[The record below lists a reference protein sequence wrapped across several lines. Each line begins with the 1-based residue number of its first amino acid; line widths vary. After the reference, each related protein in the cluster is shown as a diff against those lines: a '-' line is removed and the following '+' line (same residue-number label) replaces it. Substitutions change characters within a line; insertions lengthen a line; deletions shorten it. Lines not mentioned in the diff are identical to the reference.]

1 MYRWGEDRLSED
13 LWGRFC
19 YPFPLQKAELSQKLH
34 KRLYLWLQVYDNYS
48 SFARKRN
55 IIFICFLDT
64 ECLKADRG
72 TVPKILCNS
81 VHADMSFD
89 AYSNFLLHNAV
100 RTFPLTK
107 VTVTVKLC
115 SLIKGTSGKSI

>member
-19 YPFPLQKAELSQKLH
+19 YSFPLQKAELSQKLH
-34 KRLYLWLQVYDNYS
+34 KRLS

-72 TVPKILCNS
+72 TVPKIHEDCEEKRRCL
-81 VHADMSFD
+81 A
-89 AYSNFLLHNAV
+89 
-100 RTFPLTK
+100 
-107 VTVTVKLC
+107 
-115 SLIKGTSGKSI
+115 IG